1 MDHHSRKTWC
11 FLLFLWIQYSIGLYL
26 FTTGF
31 FLTRYEITNISS
43 CAAMPPT
50 FDPTRSFHFRGHES
64 ESVNRKLNNECW
76 MEKRFDR
83 AILIIIDALR
93 FDFADYREEEK
104 GPPKAGSEFF
114 LNHLPILHNTL
125 TVDPEHSLL
134 YKFQADAPTMTM
146 QRLKGLTT
154 GSLPT
159 FLDIKDNMHSTEIFE
174 DNLIKQIAAQG
185 QGIVFMGD
193 DTWMS
198 LYGNY
203 FLRNYSYDSFN
214 VKDLDTVDNGVTRHL
229 FPEMH
234 SRDWTLLI
242 AHFLGV
248 DHVGHTFGP
257 EDVHMQTKLEQMNDI
272 LSRVMDQVEND
283 TLLIVMGDHGM
294 SADGNH
300 GGATD
305 DETGAA
311 LFLYSPDTALVDL
324 ELLPEAL
331 ASPEVTQRGKKEVF
345 QVDFVPT
352 ISLLLGL
359 PIPFGNLGQVIPEV
373 FFFHS
378 TTEDDEEASIRLKKL
393 GKLNE
398 ALALNVHQVRQY
410 LQTYVGIARMDLR
423 EIESLEFTYQQAQV
437 LARKVAQTNEDDKD
451 APIIMLIE
459 KEMELTVMMKTYL
472 TEALVLGRKMW
483 TQFDFIL
490 IGWGLV
496 ILVLALVVNLTL
508 MRSSTVSVSNIIPPS
523 KCMFILCIVTCLTY
537 LWCPEIFPT
546 NDVARWA
553 CVGTAGSQV
562 TFLHSCERSTHYSAV
577 VDTKTLVLRTGALVI
592 VVLHTLCLFSNSFIV
607 MEDRVFTFLCATTG
621 LMLCFASTDDLRPSL
636 LFLTCSRFP
645 SIYATR
651 PNVIHTEISI
661 DRTIVPLVVLWFLFV
676 HHGYPRHPSRS
687 TKLASMIGFSLC
699 LVYWTNTTW
708 QWIPQLVYALSSIA
722 WWVSVV
728 RGTPVVGLSGCI
740 LLPLLLV
747 LGPTSCATL
756 LSFIL
761 QLRVLCHSVNDGPSL
776 AIFVS
781 IVCSHY
787 FFQTGHDNTFTSL
800 QNAAAFVGFDSFSFY
815 ISGSLLGL
823 NTFGV
828 YLLGL
833 CGFVGHVSFHSKKE
847 NRAKHVHLEAT
858 EGASSIF
865 TIVGYFGLNA
875 VLSTVFV
882 AIQRR
887 HLFVWAIF
895 APKFIFDGVILL
907 FVNAVV
913 VLLVVIHRK

>member
-1 MDHHSRKTWC
+1 MDHHSSKTWC
-11 FLLFLWIQYSIGLYL
+11 LLLFLWIQYSIGLYL

-43 CAAMPPT
+43 CETMPPT
-50 FDPTRSFHFRGHES
+50 FDPTRSFHFRGHEV
-64 ESVNRKLNNECW
+64 ESTGTKSNKECW

-93 FDFADYREEEK
+93 FDFADYLEEEEEN

-114 LNHLPILHNTL
+114 LNHLPILHHTL
-125 TVDPEHSLL
+125 SINPEHSLL

-185 QGIVFMGD
+185 QGVVFMGD

-214 VKDLDTVDNGVTRHL
+214 VKDLDTVDNGVTTHL

-234 SRDWTLLI
+234 TRDWTLLI
-242 AHFLGV
+242 GHFLGV

-257 EDVHMQTKLEQMNDI
+257 KDVHMQTKLEQMNEI
-272 LSRVMDQVEND
+272 LSRVIDQVEND

-311 LFLYSPDTALVDL
+311 LFLYSRDTALVDL
-324 ELLPEAL
+324 KRLPEAL
-331 ASPEVTQRGKKEVF
+331 ASPEVTQRRKKEVF
-345 QVDFVPT
+345 QVDFVPS

-359 PIPFGNLGQVIPEV
+359 PIPFGNLGQVIPEL
-373 FFFHS
+373 FFF
-378 TTEDDEEASIRLKKL
+378 TEDEKKGEEEEDSIRLKKL

-398 ALALNVHQVRQY
+398 ALALNMHQVRQY
-410 LQTYVGIARMDLR
+410 LETYVGIARMDLR
-423 EIESLEFTYQQAQV
+423 EIESLEVTYQHAQA
-437 LARKVAQTNEDDKD
+437 LAHKVAQDKDD
-451 APIIMLIE
+451 APILRLIE
-459 KEMELTVMMKTYL
+459 QEMALTVMMKTYL
-472 TEALVLGRKMW
+472 TDALVLGRKMW
-483 TQFDFIL
+483 TQFDFVL
-490 IGWGLV
+490 IGWGLA
-496 ILVLALVVNLTL
+496 ILVLALAMNLML
-508 MRSSTVSVSNIIPPS
+508 SVSVSNDTPS
-523 KCMFILCIVTCLTY
+523 SKYMFILCIVILLTY
-537 LWCPEIFPT
+537 LYCPEVFPT
-546 NDVARWA
+546 NDVARWM
-553 CVGTAGSQV
+553 CMGTAGVQV
-562 TFLHSCERSTHYSAV
+562 TFLGSCKRRTQHAAAAAV
-577 VDTKTLVLRTGALVI
+577 IVDTKILVLRTGALLIVI
-592 VVLHTLCLFSNSFIV
+592 LHALCLFSNSYIV

-621 LMLCFASTDDLRPSL
+621 LILCFTMTTRDDLRRGL
-636 LFLTCSRFP
+636 LYMVCSRFP

-651 PNVIHTEISI
+651 PNIIHTDISI
-661 DRTIVPLVVLWFLFV
+661 DRTIVPLIMSLLVFVV
-676 HHGYPRHPSRS
+676 HHDAVVSKVSSIFG
-687 TKLASMIGFSLC
+687 LGLC
-699 LVYWTNTTW
+699 LLYWTNTTW
-708 QWIPQLVYALSSIA
+708 QWIPQLVYTLSSIA
-722 WWVSVV
+722 FCVSTV
-728 RGTPVVGLSGCI
+728 RGTPVVGLSSWI
-740 LLPLLLV
+740 LFPLLLV

-756 LSFIL
+756 LNFNL
-761 QLRVLCHSVNDGPSL
+761 QLRLLFKNVHDGPSL

-781 IVCSHY
+781 ILCSHY

-815 ISGSLLGL
+815 ISGLLLGL

-833 CGFVGHVSFHSKKE
+833 CGFVGHVSFHPKKHRE
-847 NRAKHVHLEAT
+847 KHSLHLKAER
-858 EGASSIF
+858 ASSIF
-865 TIVGYFGLNA
+865 TVVGYFGLNA

-913 VLLVVIHRK
+913 VMLVVIHCK